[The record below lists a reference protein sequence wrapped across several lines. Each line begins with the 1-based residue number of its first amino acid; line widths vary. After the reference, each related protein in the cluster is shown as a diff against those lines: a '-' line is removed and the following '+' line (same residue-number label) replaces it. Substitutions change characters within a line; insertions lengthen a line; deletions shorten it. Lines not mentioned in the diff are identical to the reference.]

1 MIDGKII
8 LNGLTDPQFQIIVE
22 QVVNGRYMSLV
33 RFDEQQMQT
42 EQGSLTPGT
51 SNQPPTFGGN
61 PIYDNV
67 TLLWTGDE
75 GLKAIAAILRMLSR

>member
-1 MIDGKII
+1 MTDGKLV
-8 LNGLTDPQFQIIVE
+8 LNGITDPQFQIIVE

-42 EQGSLTPGT
+42 EQGSLIPGT
-51 SNQPPTFGGN
+51 SNQSPVYEGN

-67 TLLWTGDE
+67 TLLWDGDD
-75 GLKAIAAILRMLSR
+75 GLNAIAAILGMLTR